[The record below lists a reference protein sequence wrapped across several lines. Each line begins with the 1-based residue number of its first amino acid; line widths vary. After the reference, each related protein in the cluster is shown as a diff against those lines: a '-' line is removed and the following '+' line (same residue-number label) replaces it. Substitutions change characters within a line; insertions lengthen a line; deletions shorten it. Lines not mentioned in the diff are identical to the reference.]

1 MPPNLR
7 EVFAENEPL
16 GEIASLFSAK
26 CLAIVLPSASYSVAF
41 FALKV
46 FKLVLWIM
54 KRYRTCRGIVCD
66 IHTSIRQ
73 IPG

>member
-7 EVFAENEPL
+7 EVFAENEPS

-46 FKLVLWIM
+46 FKFSSLDYEKVPDVSRHCM
-54 KRYRTCRGIVCD
+54 
-66 IHTSIRQ
+66 
-73 IPG
+73 

>member
-26 CLAIVLPSASYSVAF
+26 CLAIVLPSASYSVA
-41 FALKV
+41 
-46 FKLVLWIM
+46 
-54 KRYRTCRGIVCD
+54 RTCRGIVCD